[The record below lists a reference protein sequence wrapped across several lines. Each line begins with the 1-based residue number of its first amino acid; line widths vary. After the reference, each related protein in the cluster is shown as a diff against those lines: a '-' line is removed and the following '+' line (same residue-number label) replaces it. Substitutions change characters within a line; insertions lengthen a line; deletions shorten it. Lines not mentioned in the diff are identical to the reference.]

1 MHPPAPE
8 ISHNPLPEQY
18 SGQFSASIISSGTY
32 HEIFGQ
38 KIKKVE
44 IANDHQKFFYLI
56 NRIQE

>member
-18 SGQFSASIISSGTY
+18 SGQFSASIISAGTY

-38 KIKKVE
+38 KIKKNVE
-44 IANDHQKFFYLI
+44 IADEFF
-56 NRIQE
+56 IQLTEYKNN